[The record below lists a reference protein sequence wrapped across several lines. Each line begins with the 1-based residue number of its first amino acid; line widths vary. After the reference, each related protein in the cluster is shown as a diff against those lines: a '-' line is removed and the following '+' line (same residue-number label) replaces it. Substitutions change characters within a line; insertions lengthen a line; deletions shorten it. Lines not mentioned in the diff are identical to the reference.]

1 MTSIGKPATAPHEVL
16 DQLGRRRVI
25 VVIRSESKDDA
36 LEVSRVLLEAGVT
49 VLEITYTTPDA
60 SDVIAALRSEA
71 GGDVL
76 LGAGSISSADDSHR
90 AAGAGADF
98 LVSPGSPAPL
108 VEAMLETGLLAL
120 PGVLTPTEVM
130 HARSLGA
137 CAVKLFPA
145 RLVGP
150 AGLRALLGPFPD
162 TAFVP
167 TGGVAPEEVSMWLDA
182 GAHAVG
188 LGSSV
193 APSSLGGRTP
203 ARDLAAQVR
212 RLLTSTG
219 ASKE

>member
-1 MTSIGKPATAPHEVL
+1 MTGVDEPARATREVL
-16 DQLGRRRVI
+16 DQIGRLRVI
-25 VVIRSESKDDA
+25 LVIRSASKEDA
-36 LEVSRVLLEAGVT
+36 LNVSRVLLEAGVK

-60 SDVIAALRSEA
+60 SDVIAALRNEV

-76 LGAGSISSADDSHR
+76 LGAGSIRSADDSSR

-98 LVSPGSPAPL
+98 LVSPGSPSPL
-108 VEAMLETGLLAL
+108 VTAMLETGLLAL

-130 HARSLGA
+130 HARSLGV

-150 AGLRALLGPFPD
+150 AGLRTLLGPFPD

-167 TGGVAPEEVSMWLDA
+167 TGGIAPEEVSTWFDS

-193 APSSLGGRTP
+193 APSSLGGRTS

-212 RLLTSTG
+212 RLPKSTG
-219 ASKE
+219 APRG